1 LHTLLHLPSTGS
13 FDFLIKYLSPLALTS
28 IVIISWD
35 VIVHQNNGTQDFIV
49 RLFGEMDLDESKAIT
64 YEEFLAFVKKR
75 KVNAEAATAAVAP
88 GHR

>member
-1 LHTLLHLPSTGS
+1 
-13 FDFLIKYLSPLALTS
+13 
-28 IVIISWD
+28 
-35 VIVHQNNGTQDFIV
+35 
-49 RLFGEMDLDESKAIT
+49 MDLDESKAIT